1 MEFWLE
7 NQRQK
12 VYVIDLVVD
21 GRIIL
26 SEILKNRLGVENWI
40 YLA

>member
-1 MEFWLE
+1 MEFWWE

-12 VYVIDLVVD
+12 EYVIDLVVD

-26 SEILKNRLGVENWI
+26 SEILKNRLGVKDWI